1 MIMKMETGY
10 VLISWSKPFSEYPN
24 PTLGSPGN
32 QWNLLKRSV
41 S

>member
-1 MIMKMETGY
+1 MIMKMET
-10 VLISWSKPFSEYPN
+10 VLISWSKPFSECPN